1 MCTYIYIYSINEPII
16 NHFRDLTF
24 NEEINTN
31 NLVLIYLG
39 ELIRY
44 WTFQFSLSMQNQ
56 LKQRTSL
63 GTKFGSYSKTAIV
76 QQVKNS
82 VIIICFPFSYQNFN
96 KTHNF
101 FKLLGE

>member
-1 MCTYIYIYSINEPII
+1 MCVHIYNINEPII
-16 NHFRDLTF
+16 NHFRDSTF

-44 WTFQFSLSMQNQ
+44 WTFQSSLSMQNQ

-63 GTKFGSYSKTAIV
+63 GTKYGSYSKTAIV
-76 QQVKNS
+76 Q
-82 VIIICFPFSYQNFN
+82 
-96 KTHNF
+96 
-101 FKLLGE
+101 